1 MANSPQALRLGPR
14 PSQAAGRPTAQNP
27 EGGHWHFWDDDWE
40 TWETTSTVSLD
51 SWQDVVSLYRE
62 EVNEPSRLEL
72 YSPPETGVDPGAPDV
87 LAVEADP
94 GAVEAENSAV
104 EADPRAVEAE
114 ILAVDAD
121 ISPVQA
127 DPGPP
132 EFQGVGSARD
142 DLCYPAGYSRPPL
155 PLPRASRWWE
165 LPR

>member
-40 TWETTSTVSLD
+40 SWETTSTVSLD

-87 LAVEADP
+87 
-94 GAVEAENSAV
+94 SAV
-104 EADPRAVEAE
+104 GADPRAVEAE

-142 DLCYPAGYSRPPL
+142 DLCYAAGYSRPSL
-155 PLPRASRWWE
+155 PLPRPSRWWE

>member
-14 PSQAAGRPTAQNP
+14 PSQAAGPPTAQNT
-27 EGGHWHFWDDDWE
+27 EGGHWHSSDDDWE
-40 TWETTSTVSLD
+40 SWETTSTVSLD

-72 YSPPETGVDPGAPDV
+72 YSLPETGVDAGAPDV
-87 LAVEADP
+87 SAVGADP
-94 GAVEAENSAV
+94 RAVEAENSAV

-155 PLPRASRWWE
+155 PRPR
-165 LPR
+165 LFLDCPD